1 MLAVPMTLFSS
12 VISSAI
18 CHQRLMGWTEWAGV
32 IGESYTKSR
41 PAGSVGI
48 MA

>member
-1 MLAVPMTLFSS
+1 MLAVPMMRFSS
-12 VISSAI
+12 VTSSAI
-18 CHQRLMGWTEWAGV
+18 CNQRLMDWTEWAGLF
-32 IGESYTKSR
+32 GESYTKSR